1 MTNVAGTLT
10 LVEPPPGPEPVVAPA
25 VLCPRVVPVP
35 AAAVAL
41 AVALAVVVA
50 PAGVVAVAAP
60 VDVAEEAVALGVVAC
75 LEPPQ
80 PPSSR
85 TAGNRAGTHLR
96 RLTVA
101 A

>member
-1 MTNVAGTLT
+1 
-10 LVEPPPGPEPVVAPA
+10 VVAPA
-25 VLCPRVVPVP
+25 VLRCPRVVPVP

-50 PAGVVAVAAP
+50 LAGVVAVTAP

-85 TAGNRAGTHLR
+85 TAGNRARTHLR